1 MLVILDSILNRI
13 TRNRQ
18 AGKRTYIF
26 IDEIYLLFMH
36 EYSAQFLYKLWKRV
50 RKYGAFCT
58 GITQNVADLLQSYT
72 ARTMLS
78 NSEFIVMLNQAATDR
93 IELAKLLNISNEQ
106 LSYITNVDAGHGL
119 LKVGSNLVPFEN
131 KFPKDTKLYALM
143 TSKFGEGYF
152 AGNGNMPGS
161 QKGKSGGGYD
171 EQEILR
177 KIREV
182 SMNREDFDEIVKT
195 YIGQAGS

>member
-1 MLVILDSILNRI
+1 M
-13 TRNRQ
+13 
-18 AGKRTYIF
+18 
-26 IDEIYLLFMH
+26 
-36 EYSAQFLYKLWKRV
+36 

-78 NSEFIVMLNQAATDR
+78 NSEFIIMLNQAATDR

-119 LKVGSNLVPFEN
+119 LKVGSSLVPFEN
-131 KFPKDTKLYALM
+131 KFPKDTKLYQLM
-143 TSKFGEGYF
+143 TTKAGEGFF
-152 AGNGNMPGS
+152 AGE
-161 QKGKSGGGYD
+161 GKVADSPSEKMDSSSD
-171 EQEILR
+171 EEEILR

-182 SMNREDFDEIVKT
+182 SMNSSDFDEIVSRYMT
-195 YIGQAGS
+195 QAES

>member
-1 MLVILDSILNRI
+1 M
-13 TRNRQ
+13 
-18 AGKRTYIF
+18 
-26 IDEIYLLFMH
+26 
-36 EYSAQFLYKLWKRV
+36 

-131 KFPKDTKLYALM
+131 KFPKDTKLYELM

-152 AGNGNMPGS
+152 AGNAKPEDS
-161 QKGKSGGGYD
+161 SSDKSFSSSD
-171 EQEILR
+171 KQEILR

-182 SMNREDFDEIVKT
+182 
-195 YIGQAGS
+195 AGSSEEFDALVRRFMAGTE

>member
-1 MLVILDSILNRI
+1 MRGVSPVPREGVGNLPS
-13 TRNRQ
+13 NRQ
-18 AGKRTYIF
+18 
-26 IDEIYLLFMH
+26 
-36 EYSAQFLYKLWKRV
+36 
-50 RKYGAFCT
+50 GALT
-58 GITQNVADLLQSYT
+58 LPYDLLQSYT

-131 KFPKDTKLYALM
+131 KFPKDTQLYKLM

-152 AGNGNMPGS
+152 AGTHGGAEIASDRAGS
-161 QKGKSGGGYD
+161 DAD
-171 EQEILR
+171 EMEILR

-182 SMNREDFDEIVKT
+182 SANNSEFDEMVRK
-195 YIGQAGS
+195 YLDH